1 MKPTVAMWIYPPPK
15 AWQERDLLE
24 WRCIGLLAG
33 ASQQERQ
40 WKLPQLGFSQ
50 WEHQVCIYIYAEF
63 KAASWENDQRF
74 ERVVNIM

>member
-50 WEHQVCIYIYAEF
+50 WEHQVCIYIYMQNLRQQAGKMISDLKE
-63 KAASWENDQRF
+63 
-74 ERVVNIM
+74 

>member
-1 MKPTVAMWIYPPPK
+1 MRATVAMWIYPPPK
-15 AWQERDLLE
+15 AWQEPDLLE

-50 WEHQVCIYIYAEF
+50 WEHQVCIYIYLYMQDLRQQAGKMISDLKE
-63 KAASWENDQRF
+63 
-74 ERVVNIM
+74 